1 MPTDKTVRYYSDC
14 KTVFYTYYFQVDSTG
29 KCRVLKLRGRNSF
42 ETDVNDRD
50 QVLIDLISWL
60 EQFKKPEDDQC
71 QGDSGTVTLDVDEF
85 VDTTLKNASTEEGLN
100 KDS

>member
-1 MPTDKTVRYYSDC
+1 M
-14 KTVFYTYYFQVDSTG
+14 
-29 KCRVLKLRGRNSF
+29 
-42 ETDVNDRD
+42 
-50 QVLIDLISWL
+50 LIDLISWL